1 MQGMDIGVD
10 LMAME
15 TWVANVVQWTSLGLV
30 KLAETV
36 ASVPLWEYF
45 SVALAFVT
53 IWLYIV
59 LDFHLVDDL
68 LHGLQGELPRIH
80 HSVASKVAAY
90 VLPKC
95 EILKKR

>member
-1 MQGMDIGVD
+1 
-10 LMAME
+10 
-15 TWVANVVQWTSLGLV
+15 V